1 MFGWGLLGLF
11 QRAVTAHRWAARA
24 ASAFRRVARSVSD
37 LQPAYPSPENRRPR
51 PREVPKLPSFFAS
64 RDDRRPAELLELFVG
79 SSLSAITDAP
89 LPERVRREFR

>member
-1 MFGWGLLGLF
+1 MFGWDQLGLF

-37 LQPAYPSPENRRPR
+37 LQPACPSPENRRPR
-51 PREVPKLPSFFAS
+51 PREAQTLPSSFAAS
-64 RDDRRPAELLELFVG
+64 YDRLPAELLELFVG
-79 SSLSAITDAP
+79 SSLLAITDSP